1 MLTFFIALAVLIL
14 GYFIYGKFVEKVFGV
29 DPQRATPATTMAD
42 GVDYVPMKPW
52 RIFLIQFLNI
62 AGVGPIIGAIMGA
75 QFGTASFLW
84 IVLGSIFAG
93 AVHDYLSGMISLRDK
108 GASLP
113 EIHGTYLGNG
123 AKQVMRAFT
132 IILMILVG
140 VVFVSTP
147 ASLIDQNFSK
157 TLSGQL
163 KKKNVAIDETGKVTM
178 DGKEATITIGNALI
192 ESEKVLDTIKSIPWR
207 NVDNIEITPN
217 GEKTNVTITTSPKT
231 NWTLYLCIIFI
242 LLYYLIA
249 TLLPIDKLIGKIYP
263 VFGILLLG
271 MAAAIFV
278 AFIVKKPA
286 IPELWYG
293 LQNHHPH
300 ADTNPIFPMMFIS
313 IACGAISG
321 FHATQSPLMARC
333 MVNEKQGRP
342 IFYGAMITEGIVA
355 LIWAAA
361 AAYFFGPDSPVDVSG
376 QNGAQMVGTIAQTWF
391 PRVIAII
398 TILGVISAAI
408 TSGDTALRSARLI
421 IADFMHYDQKPI
433 KNRLFVAIPMFAVTA
448 GILVY
453 SIADKNGFQLI
464 WRYFAWANQVLATVT
479 LWAISVYLA
488 KNKGKLWYL
497 ITLIP
502 ALFMTMVTGCFLFVA
517 KAADGGLGSVL
528 PCPVGYGIGAAIT
541 VLGLVL
547 FILFLKRNKAK
558 A

>member
-1 MLTFFIALAVLIL
+1 MITFILAIVLL
-14 GYFIYGKFVEKVFGV
+14 VAGYFLYGRFVEKVFGI
-29 DPQRATPATTMAD
+29 DPERPTAAVTQAD

-93 AVHDYLSGMISLRDK
+93 AVHDYLAGMISLRDK
-108 GASLP
+108 GCSLP
-113 EIHGTYLGNG
+113 EIHGNYLGNG
-123 AKQVMRAFT
+123 AKQTMRAFT

-147 ASLIDQNFSK
+147 ATLINAHFTQGWNPY
-157 TLSGQL
+157 
-163 KKKNVAIDETGKVTM
+163 IW
-178 DGKEATITIGNALI
+178 IG
-192 ESEKVLDTIKSIPWR
+192 
-207 NVDNIEITPN
+207 
-217 GEKTNVTITTSPKT
+217 
-231 NWTLYLCIIFI
+231 II
-242 LLYYLIA
+242 LAYYLIA

-263 VFGILLLG
+263 IFGILLLG
-271 MAAAIFV
+271 MAVAIVV
-278 AFIVKKPA
+278 AFFLYKPE
-286 IPELWYG
+286 IPELWSG
-293 LQNHHPH
+293 LQNRHPD
-300 ADTNPIFPMMFIS
+300 APNNPIFPMMFIS

-333 MVNEKQGRP
+333 MVNERQGRP

-361 AAYFFGPDSPVDVSG
+361 AAYFFGPDSVVDVTGKSG
-376 QNGAQMVGTIAQTWF
+376 AAIVGVIANTWF
-391 PRVIAII
+391 APAIATI
-398 TILGVISAAI
+398 TILGVISAAV

-421 IADFMHYDQKPI
+421 IADFLHFDQKPI
-433 KNRLFVAIPMFAVTA
+433 RNRLFVAIPLFAVTA

-453 SIADKNGFQLI
+453 SISDAQGFQLI

-479 LWAISVYLA
+479 LWAVTVYLQ

-497 ITLIP
+497 ITLLP

-517 KAADGGLGSVL
+517 KAADGGLGSVI
-528 PCPVGYGIGAAIT
+528 PRPAGYAIGAVLT
-541 VLGLVL
+541 VAALVV
-547 FILFLKRNKAK
+547 FLVRMRKRG
-558 A
+558 

>member
-1 MLTFFIALAVLIL
+1 MTTFILAIVLL
-14 GYFIYGKFVEKVFGV
+14 VAGYLLYGRFVEKVFGI
-29 DPQRATPATTMAD
+29 DPERPTAAVTQAD

-84 IVLGSIFAG
+84 IVFGSIFAG
-93 AVHDYLSGMISLRDK
+93 AVHDYLAGMISLRDK
-108 GASLP
+108 GCSLP
-113 EIHGTYLGNG
+113 EIHGNYLGNG

-147 ASLIDQNFSK
+147 ATLINAHFTQGWNPY
-157 TLSGQL
+157 
-163 KKKNVAIDETGKVTM
+163 IW
-178 DGKEATITIGNALI
+178 IG
-192 ESEKVLDTIKSIPWR
+192 
-207 NVDNIEITPN
+207 
-217 GEKTNVTITTSPKT
+217 
-231 NWTLYLCIIFI
+231 II
-242 LLYYLIA
+242 LAYYLIA

-271 MAAAIFV
+271 MAVAIVV
-278 AFIVKKPA
+278 AFFLYKPE
-286 IPELWYG
+286 IPELWSG
-293 LQNHHPH
+293 LQNRHPD
-300 ADTNPIFPMMFIS
+300 APNNPIFPMMFIS

-333 MVNEKQGRP
+333 MVNERQGRP

-361 AAYFFGPDSPVDVSG
+361 AAYFFGPDSVVDVTGKSG
-376 QNGAQMVGTIAQTWF
+376 AAIVGVIANTWF
-391 PRVIAII
+391 APAIATI
-398 TILGVISAAI
+398 TILGVISAAV

-421 IADFMHYDQKPI
+421 IADFMHFDQKPI
-433 KNRLFVAIPMFAVTA
+433 RNRLIVAIPLFAVTA
-448 GILVY
+448 LILVY
-453 SIADKNGFQLI
+453 SISDAQGFQLI

-479 LWAISVYLA
+479 LWAVTVFLQ

-497 ITLIP
+497 ITLLP

-517 KAADGGLGSVL
+517 KAADGGLGSAI
-528 PCPVGYGIGAAIT
+528 PRPAGYAIGAVLT
-541 VLGLVL
+541 VAALTVFVVRGR
-547 FILFLKRNKAK
+547 KRG
-558 A
+558 